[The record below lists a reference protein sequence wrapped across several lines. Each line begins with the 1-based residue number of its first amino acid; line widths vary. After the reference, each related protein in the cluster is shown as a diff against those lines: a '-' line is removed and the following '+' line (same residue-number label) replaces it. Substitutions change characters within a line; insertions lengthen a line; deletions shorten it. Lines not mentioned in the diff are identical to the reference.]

1 MSTEAPN
8 VSERAA
14 HVDESLHPGDHAHP
28 QDRKYVVVAL
38 ILGVITAAEV
48 ATYYFEEELGNL
60 LVPSLIVMMVVKF
73 AMVAAWFMHLRFDS
87 RLFTR
92 VFVAGI
98 LLAVGVYVIAL
109 ATFEYFG

>member
-14 HVDESLHPGDHAHP
+14 HADESLHPGDHAHA
-28 QDRKYVVVAL
+28 QDGKYVVIAL
-38 ILGVITAAEV
+38 ILAAITAAEV
-48 ATYYFEEELGNL
+48 ATFYFEEQLGAF
-60 LVPSLIVMMVVKF
+60 LVPSLIIMMIAKF
-73 AMVAAWFMHLRFDS
+73 AIVAAWFMHLKYDG

-98 LLAVGVYVIAL
+98 LLAVGVYIIAL
-109 ATFEYFG
+109 ATFGFFA